1 MSESRGLAVL
11 LLLLLAAAL
20 TGWLLLHTERVLT
33 PQAPSRA
40 RLPDYRL
47 TDVRLRVYD
56 ADGALHYRL
65 DAARVIHY
73 PDPDRAELSAPRLR
87 WYPRPEAVPWRVQSP
102 QGEILDRGE
111 EVRLLGRVR
120 IDRAAVGDH
129 AAVAVRTRDLLVWPR
144 RDLARTDA
152 PVSLRSGGAQMEGIG
167 MRADLAQD
175 RLLLLS
181 TVRGTYV
188 RPNS

>member
-20 TGWLLLHTERVLT
+20 TGWLLLHTEHELT
-33 PQAPSRA
+33 PPAPARA
-40 RLPDYRL
+40 HLPDYRL
-47 TDVRLRVYD
+47 AGVRLRVYD

-65 DAARVIHY
+65 DAARVVHY

-87 WYPRPEAVPWRVQSP
+87 WYPRPEAVPWRVRAP

-144 RDLARTDA
+144 RNLAQTDA
-152 PVSLRSGGAQMEGIG
+152 PVRMRSGGAQMEGIG
-167 MRADLAQD
+167 MRVDLAQD